1 MEKSIHSHLFA
12 ALVSTK
18 EQRLAFK
25 APEKPED
32 HDTLEQQIEKDLKDP
47 SKDQADIQRRIDEL
61 QGSKHLTA
69 GSNVGDWTALRE
81 KAKTRNEEINAL
93 KEALAMTS
101 DDAFKKIE
109 ADMKNGD
116 GESGSAKIVEMLG
129 KIAVIADPATRPH
142 NAVLLTQAYN
152 DVITKIQGL
161 DPDNKI
167 TLVQNGLGG
176 ADDDKMLENAK
187 KAKEVTFQP
196 GGAIA
201 TAVENFDKPN
211 QLPQTKEIAKQALID
226 AVKNRK
232 EELWAEISAVVTHDP
247 QVVDSQ
253 KIVQE
258 YLDQIKEIVKLQN
271 EKINGVPPATPAT
284 PPETPNDPQTAA
296 NADPKAPK
304 SIFDTVTDAFKNAI
318 GDISTLA
325 QDFVKKGTDAFNTLQ
340 DSLTKEQKDK
350 IVEKLNEELKKKGE
364 SKRLEVNKDGRIVE
378 AAKDGATTDKEKSG
392 ETTKEPEEKE
402 KTQLE
407 KLLAFFKELID
418 FLRGESVKN
427 GDIGALKAELESTTS
442 QIKEIEKTQGFED
455 KKPEVLRQFNALVE
469 KQKEL
474 ELKIK
479 QGTKITDRAVTDAE
493 GFIRSSPAKLRLRT
507 GKDRQGNAFIACTEN
522 TPEARGH
529 LSYMTGRLQQIHPGL
544 GFNQQAAGGNQRV
557 SFHFHGDVNIN
568 SKNTTDNSRTINNTN
583 NVSGRN
589 NTVSASA
596 DGSQNGANTQ
606 EQIGGVGAEQDG
618 SARNRAR
625 LTPDVQVQPA
635 PIPQP
640 RRARIVDVPPP
651 TGNLS

>member
-18 EQRLAFK
+18 EQRLAFM

-47 SKDQADIQRRIDEL
+47 SKDQADIQKRIDEL

-69 GSNVGDWTALRE
+69 GSNIADWTELRE
-81 KAKTRNEEINAL
+81 KANKRNQEIETL
-93 KEALAMTS
+93 KKVQKMSTVE
-101 DDAFKKIE
+101 DADWKKIE
-109 ADMKNGD
+109 DGIKDKADAPDAAAVELAKD
-116 GESGSAKIVEMLG
+116 KIIFALGEIAK
-129 KIAVIADPATRPH
+129 IADPSTRPH
-142 NAVLLTQAYN
+142 NAVAQTQAYN
-152 DVITKIQGL
+152 DLITKIQAL

-167 TLVQNGLGG
+167 TFVPNGLGG
-176 ADDDKMLENAK
+176 TEDDKMLEDAK

-226 AVKNRK
+226 AVKDRK
-232 EELWAEISAVVTHDP
+232 EELWAEMSAVVTNDP

-271 EKINGVPPATPAT
+271 EKINGVPPATPASLDT
-284 PPETPNDPQTAA
+284 NNVPATKMEGKVENDKITITVEPKDAQIKVTRPDGSVKVEKATGGTLVIE
-296 NADPKAPK
+296 KAPNGDYK
-304 SIFDTVTDAFKNAI
+304 FESGGSTFTAKIDIKTGASNTVSEATD
-318 GDISTLA
+318 
-325 QDFVKKGTDAFNTLQ
+325 
-340 DSLTKEQKDK
+340 
-350 IVEKLNEELKKKGE
+350 
-364 SKRLEVNKDGRIVE
+364 
-378 AAKDGATTDKEKSG
+378 
-392 ETTKEPEEKE
+392 KE

-427 GDIGALKAELESTTS
+427 GDLGALRAEVQSIDE
-442 QIKEIEKTQGFED
+442 QIAKIKKDTPDFD
-455 KKPEVLRQFNALVE
+455 KKPEVQ
-469 KQKEL
+469 KQITDLEVRRNEL
-474 ELKIK
+474 QLKID
-479 QGTKITDRAVTDAE
+479 QGTKITNRVVTDAE
-493 GFIRSSPAKLRLRT
+493 RFISSSPSQLFVRT
-507 GKDRQGNAFIACTEN
+507 GKDRQGNAFLACTKN

-568 SKNTTDNSRTINNTN
+568 SKNTTDNSRTVTNTVSGINNT
-583 NVSGRN
+583 G
-589 NTVSASA
+589 SATA
-596 DGSQNGANTQ
+596 DGANTQ
-606 EQIGGVGAEQDG
+606 EQFGGIGVAQDS

-625 LTPDVQVQPA
+625 LTPDAPVQPA
-635 PIPQP
+635 PVPQP